1 MSPKPNAAPKNR
13 YLPFVIIGAVLVA
26 AILAVLWLTR
36 SDGASPAANT
46 QNANA
51 GPRASSNAA
60 NVPAGP
66 RRGEQPGAPNP
77 HFRGGASAPVTLEEF
92 GDFQC
97 PPCGRLHASL
107 KKIEHDYGNRLKVIF
122 RNYPLQSMHKNAYS
136 AARAAEA
143 AGLQGKFFEMHDLLY
158 EHQTEWAES
167 PEPRPIYTDYANR
180 IGLNVEKFI
189 ADMGRQDVVE
199 RVQADVLRGTS
210 LGVGGTP
217 TVFLNGRELN
227 ANDTLDDK
235 KLRAQIDAALAAGGG
250 K

>member
-36 SDGASPAANT
+36 SGADSPAANT
-46 QNANA
+46 QSANA
-51 GPRASSNAA
+51 GPRASANAA
-60 NVPAGP
+60 NLPAGP

-77 HFRGGASAPVTLEEF
+77 HFRGGATARVTLEEF

-107 KKIEHDYGNRLKVIF
+107 KKIEQDYGDRLKVIF
-122 RNYPLQSMHKNAYS
+122 RNYPLQSMHKNAFS

-158 EHQTEWAES
+158 EHQAEWAES
-167 PEPRPIYTDYANR
+167 PEPRPIYTDFANR

-189 ADMGRQDVVE
+189 ADMGRQDVAD
-199 RVQADVLRGTS
+199 RVQADFIRGTS

-217 TVFLNGRELN
+217 TVFLNGRELK
-227 ANDTLDDK
+227 ADDTLDDK
-235 KLRAQIDAALAAGGG
+235 KLRAQIDAAFAAVGG

>member
-13 YLPFVIIGAVLVA
+13 HLPFIIIGAVLVA

-36 SDGASPAANT
+36 SDGSGPTANT
-46 QNANA
+46 RNANA
-51 GPRASSNAA
+51 GPRAAANAA
-60 NVPAGP
+60 NLPAGP

-77 HFRGGASAPVTLEEF
+77 HVRGGTSAPVTLEEF

-107 KKIEHDYGNRLKVIF
+107 KKIEHDYGDRLKVIF
-122 RNYPLQSMHKNAYS
+122 RNYPLQSMHKNAFS

-167 PEPRPIYTDYANR
+167 PEPRPVYTDYANR

-189 ADMGRQDVVE
+189 ADMGRQDVAD
-199 RVQADVLRGTS
+199 RVQADFYRGSS

-217 TVFLNGRELN
+217 TVFLNGRELK
-227 ANDTLDDK
+227 ADDTLDDQ
-235 KLRAQIDAALAAGGG
+235 KLRAQIDAALAAAGG

>member
-36 SDGASPAANT
+36 SGDESTAANT
-46 QNANA
+46 RNANA
-51 GPRASSNAA
+51 GQRAASNAP

-77 HFRGGASAPVTLEEF
+77 HFRGGASARVTLEEF

-107 KKIEHDYGNRLKVIF
+107 KKIEQDYGDRLKVIF
-122 RNYPLQSMHKNAYS
+122 RNYPLQSMHKNAFS

-158 EHQTEWAES
+158 EHQDEWKDS

-189 ADMGRQDVVE
+189 ADMARQDVAD
-199 RVQADVLRGTS
+199 RVQADYNRGTS
-210 LGVGGTP
+210 LGVRGTP
-217 TVFLNGRELN
+217 TVFLNGRELS
-227 ANDTLDDK
+227 ADDTLDDK
-235 KLRAQIDAALAAGGG
+235 KLRAQIDTAFAAVGG

>member
-26 AILAVLWLTR
+26 ALLALLWLTR
-36 SDGASPAANT
+36 SDGESPAANT
-46 QNANA
+46 PNANA
-51 GPRASSNAA
+51 NQRAASNAP

-97 PPCGRLHASL
+97 PPCGRLYASL
-107 KKIEHDYGNRLKVIF
+107 KKIEHDYGDRLKVVF
-122 RNYPLQSMHKNAYS
+122 RNYPLQQMHKNAFS

-158 EHQTEWAES
+158 ENQTEWGES

-180 IGLNVEKFI
+180 IGLNVEKFL
-189 ADMGRQDVVE
+189 ADMARQDVAD
-199 RVQADVLRGTS
+199 RIQADFNRGSS
-210 LGVGGTP
+210 LGVRGTP

-227 ANDTLDDK
+227 ANDTLDDQ
-235 KLRAQIDAALAAGGG
+235 KLRAQIDAAFAAVGG